1 MVATT
6 EARPEARAEPLQS
19 ALDQQRRKRAIKRL
33 KEKRD
38 FKWTLGVYL
47 VFNSL
52 LVVDWLIFDR
62 SEGFWPGWIIAIWGL
77 FMVVWAWNLY
87 GASRPVS
94 EEEIEHEME
103 SLRESAGE
111 GDDRGRPC

>member
-1 MVATT
+1 MATT
-6 EARPEARAEPLQS
+6 EKGSEAIGEPLQS
-19 ALDQQRRKRAIKRL
+19 ALDQQRRKRAIKRV

-52 LVVDWLIFDR
+52 LVVDWLIFD
-62 SEGFWPGWIIAIWGL
+62 SGEEFWPGWIIAIWGL
-77 FMVVWAWNLY
+77 IMVVWAWNLY
-87 GASRPVS
+87 GASRPVG

-103 SLRESAGE
+103 SLRQSGEE
-111 GDDRGRPC
+111 GDRERWC

>member
-1 MVATT
+1 MT
-6 EARPEARAEPLQS
+6 EEGSEDIAEPLQS
-19 ALDQQRRKRAIKRL
+19 ALIQQRRKRAIKRV

-62 SEGFWPGWIIAIWGL
+62 GEEFWPAWIIAIWGL
-77 FMVVWAWNLY
+77 IMVVWAWNLY
-87 GASRPVS
+87 GARRPVS

-103 SLRESAGE
+103 SLRQPGEESDPE
-111 GDDRGRPC
+111 RRC

>member
-1 MVATT
+1 MT
-6 EARPEARAEPLQS
+6 EEGSEDIAEPLQS
-19 ALDQQRRKRAIKRL
+19 ALIQQRRKRAIKRV

-62 SEGFWPGWIIAIWGL
+62 GEEFWPAWIIAIWGL
-77 FMVVWAWNLY
+77 IMVVWAWNLY
-87 GASRPVS
+87 GARRPVS

-103 SLRESAGE
+103 RLRQPGEESNPE
-111 GDDRGRPC
+111 RRC

>member
-1 MVATT
+1 VETT
-6 EARPEARAEPLQS
+6 ERGAGAAGEPLQG
-19 ALDQQRRKRAIKRL
+19 ALDQRRRKRAIKRV

-62 SEGFWPGWIIAIWGL
+62 GENFWPGWIIVIWGL
-77 FMVVWAWNLY
+77 IMVVWAWNLY
-87 GASRPVS
+87 GARRPVG

-103 SLRESAGE
+103 RLRLSDEQS
-111 GDDRGRPC
+111 DPGRSS

>member
-1 MVATT
+1 MATT
-6 EARPEARAEPLQS
+6 KSGSEDVGEPLQS
-19 ALDQQRRKRAIKRL
+19 ALDQRRRKRAIKRV

-38 FKWTLGVYL
+38 FKWTLGVYV

-62 SEGFWPGWIIAIWGL
+62 GEEFWPGWIIAIWGL
-77 FMVVWAWNLY
+77 IMVVWAWNLY
-87 GASRPVS
+87 GARRPVS

-103 SLRESAGE
+103 SLRQSGE
-111 GDDRGRPC
+111 PDDPDRWC

>member
-1 MVATT
+1 MATT
-6 EARPEARAEPLQS
+6 ETGPEARAEPLQG
-19 ALDQQRRKRAIKRL
+19 ALEHQRRKRAIKRV

-38 FKWTLGVYL
+38 FVWTLGVYV

-62 SEGFWPGWIIAIWGL
+62 EEGFWPGWIIAIWGL
-77 FMVVWAWNLY
+77 VMVVWAWKLY
-87 GASRPVS
+87 GAGRPVS

-103 SLRESAGE
+103 SLRESGE
-111 GDDRGRPC
+111 DDLERKRPC